1 MLITC
6 PNIALQAWALKCCSI
21 LLFTLTLLFVQAVAT
36 QEAATQTNNQAQ
48 SNEYQ
53 LKTLTL
59 WLLKVCYTT
68 RGMPSAYCLHVNQRA
83 ATVSLQTQYKA

>member
-1 MLITC
+1 ML
-6 PNIALQAWALKCCSI
+6 LM
-21 LLFTLTLLFVQAVAT
+21 LLFILTLLCMQAVAT

-68 RGMPSAYCLHVNQRA
+68 RGMPSAYFLLPACRSESSYCVA
-83 ATVSLQTQYKA
+83 SDTVQ